1 MGKSSKI
8 AKGKQVARQIKA
20 PVQKAVHKIHN
31 KLRFYRPTTRST
43 KSQSKVLRNIGAEIR
58 RKSKQSLDATKVL
71 IQPISSDKN
80 INKMEKQNTLC
91 FQVAENATK
100 TQIKSVFLKLFKA
113 KVRKVNTLRT
123 PDNKKKAFIRLR
135 GDKDALNIASNIGLL

>member
-20 PVQKAVHKIHN
+20 PVQKAIHKVHN
-31 KLRFYRPTTRST
+31 KLRFYRPATRSA
-43 KSQSKVLRNIGAEIR
+43 KPASRVIRSLGAEIR
-58 RKSKQSLDATKVL
+58 RKSKLPLDHTKIL
-71 IQPISSDKN
+71 LQPISSDKN
-80 INKMEKQNTLC
+80 VAKLEKQNTLT
-91 FQVAENATK
+91 FQVNENASK
-100 TQIKSVFLKLFKA
+100 GQIKNAVSKLFKV

-123 PDNKKKAFIRLR
+123 SDNKKKAFIRFH

>member
-20 PVQKAVHKIHN
+20 PVQKAVHKVHK
-31 KLRFYRPTTRST
+31 KLRFYRPATRST
-43 KSQSKVLRNIGAEIR
+43 KPTKKVLHNIGAEIR
-58 RKSKQSLDATKVL
+58 RKSKQGIDAFKVL

-80 INKMEKQNTLC
+80 INKMEKQNTMT
-91 FQVAENATK
+91 FQVSENASK
-100 TQIKSVFLKLFKA
+100 GQIKTVFAKLFKV

-123 PDNKKKAFIRLR
+123 PDGRKKAFIRLQK
-135 GDKDALNIASNIGLL
+135 DKDALNIASNIGLL